1 MRILVTG
8 AAGFIGGHVADS
20 LSKSG
25 HDVFGIDNLSSYY
38 SPEMKKAHARVI
50 DLEDLRFG
58 DITDRDFVFHEINQ
72 IAPDHVI
79 HLAAQGG
86 VRASR
91 EDPLPYLMSNQVGF
105 LNVLQACESVNVK
118 KLIYASSSSVYGP
131 EAKAPF
137 TEDSVLHAP
146 KSLYAISKL
155 ANENIARNLQFQTTQ
170 RIGLRFFTVYGP
182 WGRPD
187 MAMFRLIASAMLDQ
201 TFSLSA
207 HLDTKRDFTFVSD
220 VAQCIVAIIDST
232 AIMEKS
238 TVLNVAG
245 GNPYTL
251 GELLEILQEMGLST
265 RIKNTSADSMDL
277 QLTHGSVE
285 RIRELGLPVPSTSL
299 REGVRKTMEWF
310 QSQSQEDIRLW
321 LDYSSSR

>member
-220 VAQCIVAIIDST
+220 VAQCIVAIIDSK

-310 QSQSQEDIRLW
+310 QSQSQEDVRLW